1 MLPCRTPSVEIHMA
15 EALIWGFSCAVNHC
29 QVPTEGDDRKGFYFT
44 PCSGGRIR
52 SGLGDICVS
61 VIVHFNSLI
70 ASNFGSRALKFSS
83 VWTLIWFISPNYCSF
98 CLPRLQVPEYQIV
111 VLYLTHVLLFFL
123 IYLFFNFG
131 STAIRFSP
139 SKRTRTSIPAL
150 KSCSQEILSSQADE
164 RNEEDR
170 RDRLVGARS
179 LASLDGQGTQN
190 KSLTDQHLCQGSGGG
205 IGRS

>member
-123 IYLFFNFG
+123 FIYFLILAPQQFD
-131 STAIRFSP
+131 SP
-139 SKRTRTSIPAL
+139 LQRGPAL
-150 KSCSQEILSSQADE
+150 PSLLWSRAH
-164 RNEEDR
+164 R
-170 RDRLVGARS
+170 RSFHRKRMR
-179 LASLDGQGTQN
+179 GTRR
-190 KSLTDQHLCQGSGGG
+190 TGGTG
-205 IGRS
+205 W

>member
-70 ASNFGSRALKFSS
+70 ASNFGSRGLKFSS
-83 VWTLIWFISPNYCSF
+83 VWTLIWFISPLIIAVFVSLASKSLNIRLWSFTWLMCSF
-98 CLPRLQVPEYQIV
+98 
-111 VLYLTHVLLFFL
+111 FL
-123 IYLFFNFG
+123 NFG